1 MLFRHK
7 RHVFN
12 QSIRVLLS
20 TNSLIRLAAAMLGP
34 IYALFVQEIGGNLL
48 DASIAG
54 AVFACSAGVTVLLTG
69 KMIDKH
75 GKPHQILLV
84 GYLFIGLGFFS
95 YAFATTFVHLLLIQ
109 ILIGFGEAIASP
121 AFDVLYSKH
130 LDHGRAGTEWGAWE
144 AMNYMTM
151 AIGALIGG
159 VIANAAGFSVL
170 FIIMALL
177 CVLSVL
183 TILLLPKKIL
193 S

>member
-1 MLFRHK
+1 MFFRNK
-7 RHVFN
+7 RYHFN
-12 QSIRVLLS
+12 RSIRVLLS

-54 AVFACSAGVTVLLTG
+54 AVFAFSAGATVLLTG
-69 KMIDKH
+69 KIIDAH
-75 GKPHQILLV
+75 GKPQHILV
-84 GYLFIGLGFFS
+84 AGYILIGSGFFL
-95 YAFATTFVHLLLIQ
+95 YTFATSLVHLLLVQ
-109 ILIGFGEAIASP
+109 VVIGFGEAIASP

-159 VIANAAGFSVL
+159 V
-170 FIIMALL
+170 
-177 CVLSVL
+177 
-183 TILLLPKKIL
+183 
-193 S
+193 